1 MHWLFEAGD
10 ELLAV
15 TDWNGNGP
23 GDGQGHGTE
32 QYAELY
38 NLIDGM
44 KNGGTW
50 DVLGLPLKADGL
62 EVDLVDVISETNDG
76 TGGSWNDFSNQ
87 VTININL
94 NNQI

>member
-1 MHWLFEAGD
+1 LHWLFEAGD

-44 KNGGTW
+44 QNGGTW

>member
-1 MHWLFEAGD
+1 MHWLFETGD
-10 ELLAV
+10 ELLTV

-32 QYAELY
+32 QYEELY

-44 KNGGTW
+44 QNGGTW
-50 DVLGLPLKADGL
+50 DVLGKPLKEDGL
-62 EVDLVDVISETNDG
+62 ELDLVDFISQSNDG

-87 VTININL
+87 VTINMNL
-94 NNQI
+94 NKQI

>member
-15 TDWNGNGP
+15 IDWNGNGP

-44 KNGGTW
+44 QNGGTW

>member
-44 KNGGTW
+44 QNGGTW